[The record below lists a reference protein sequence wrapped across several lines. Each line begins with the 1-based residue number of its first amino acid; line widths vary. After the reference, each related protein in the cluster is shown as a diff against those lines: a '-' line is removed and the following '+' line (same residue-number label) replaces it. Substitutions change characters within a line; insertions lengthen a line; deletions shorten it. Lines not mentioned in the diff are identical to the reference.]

1 MVNINIEPIQKD
13 NIMIR
18 STDKR
23 YELIVEPCLVHND
36 VFRCI
41 VLRDNMIVEVSRQ
54 HLHSFFAVMSS
65 DSIPLYLTIGVHGR
79 TIRFDFEEF
88 SHELQAAYDAFF

>member
-1 MVNINIEPIQKD
+1 
-13 NIMIR
+13 MIT

-23 YELIVEPCLVHND
+23 HEMIVEPCLVHND

-54 HLHSFFAVMSS
+54 HLNSFFAIMSS
-65 DSIPLYLTIGVHGR
+65 DSHPLYLTIRVNDR
-79 TIRFDFEEF
+79 TIRFNFEGF